1 MLSRATRSLP
11 VPHLFMVLSLSV
23 FVVLILTVQSPGSAA
38 GTAAADP
45 GAGTTSLDHRAAPQ
59 AAAGPAADPAGGPV
73 VAGTGPTTEVLLA
86 MDVEVVG
93 APLPP
98 PAVAMP
104 ASGGHLLV
112 LGLLAALTG
121 LLAVT
126 FQAGRQRGET
136 GGRPGLGLLAG
147 SLAGL
152 VGATLLFLLGA
163 IPAGNPTWVYLPLV
177 LATLGSA
184 MGVTAPFPPADP
196 SRRRRYLCSRSV

>member
-1 MLSRATRSLP
+1 MLARVTRSLP

-23 FVVLILTVQSPGSAA
+23 FALLIPTVQSPWSAVD
-38 GTAAADP
+38 TAAAEP
-45 GAGTTSLDHRAAPQ
+45 GASEASLDRRAAI
-59 AAAGPAADPAGGPV
+59 AVGSVVGPAAADAGRR
-73 VAGTGPTTEVLLA
+73 TELLLA

-98 PAVAMP
+98 PSAATPGSV
-104 ASGGHLLV
+104 GHLMV
-112 LGLLAALTG
+112 LGLLAALAG
-121 LLAVT
+121 LLATT
-126 FQAGRQRGET
+126 FQAGRQRGEA
-136 GGRPGLGLLAG
+136 GGQPAIGLLAG

-177 LATLGSA
+177 LATLGTA

-196 SRRRRYLCSRSV
+196 SGRRRSPRSRSA

>member
-1 MLSRATRSLP
+1 MLARTTRSLP

-23 FVVLILTVQSPGSAA
+23 FVVLILTVQSPG
-38 GTAAADP
+38 GMVDTAAADP
-45 GAGTTSLDHRAAPQ
+45 GAGTTSLDHRAAARAAVDP
-59 AAAGPAADPAGGPV
+59 AAGP
-73 VAGTGPTTEVLLA
+73 VATDAGPTTEVLLA
-86 MDVEVVG
+86 MDVEVAG
-93 APLPP
+93 APLAP
-98 PAVAMP
+98 PAVAMR

-126 FQAGRQRGET
+126 FQAGRQRGGA
-136 GGRPGLGLLAG
+136 GGRPGIGLLAG

-177 LATLGSA
+177 LATLGTA

-196 SRRRRYLCSRSV
+196 SGRRRSLCSRSA